1 MSNSIDL
8 RELKEIVQSSTIN
21 FLIGAGVSNPFM
33 PALGNIEKEIEAA
46 KGDDK
51 KILEQF
57 KKYFEGVMLPSVA
70 VLNNGKDLSTTGKL
84 SDKQKFDTTYNG
96 YRSFLETMNE
106 VLLHRKSSLLNKQVN
121 IFTTNIDAFFEKV
134 AEDLSIEYNDGFSGN
149 LSPQFQ
155 TSNFRKSIYKTSA
168 HFSNTAEIPSFNII
182 KLHGS
187 LTWKLNESGDGFEYS
202 KLEAVEAIKA
212 VTSDDDKFKDAYSS
226 SLQIINP
233 TKSKFEETV
242 MGVVHYE
249 LLRMYSDELE
259 KENAVLFVIG
269 FSMADEHIREITK
282 RAANSNPTLKIY
294 IFCYS
299 AGETKESL
307 EAWFKDM
314 KYQNV
319 EIVVPEGDK
328 RFDIETINQDIL
340 KSMLRG
346 VPQENLVDAEGVN
359 DEQQDKTD

>member
-1 MSNSIDL
+1 MSSSNDL

-21 FLIGAGVSNPFM
+21 FLIGAGVSNPYIT
-33 PALGNIEKEIEAA
+33 ALGDIEKQIEAA

-51 KILEQF
+51 KILAQL
-57 KKYFEGVMLPSVA
+57 KKYYQGVMQPSTA
-70 VLNNGKDLSTTGKL
+70 ILNNGADLTGN
-84 SDKQKFDTTYNG
+84 DKNNFKKTYEG
-96 YRSFLETMNE
+96 YKSFLETVNDI
-106 VLLHRKSSLLNKQVN
+106 LLHRKSSLLNKQVN

-134 AEDLSIEYNDGFSGN
+134 SEDLTIEYNDGFTGSLN
-149 LSPQFQ
+149 PKFQ
-155 TSNFRKSIYKTSA
+155 TSNFRKSVFKTSA
-168 HFSNTAEIPSFNII
+168 HFSNTAEIPTLNII

-187 LTWKLNESGDGFEYS
+187 LTWELNEEKNGFVYS
-202 KLEAVEAIKA
+202 KLKAVELLADLIK
-212 VTSDDDKFKDAYSS
+212 DDDKFKDTYFSE
-226 SLQIINP
+226 LQIINP

-259 KENAVLFVIG
+259 KENSVLFVIG

-299 AGETKESL
+299 DGKTRKNLDE
-307 EAWFKDM
+307 WFGDM
-314 KYQNV
+314 KYQN
-319 EIVVPEGDK
+319 IQIIVPEGSK
-328 RFDIETINQDIL
+328 RYDIETINEDFL

-346 VPQENLVDAEGVN
+346 VPRDSREGKDDDDAKQN
-359 DEQQDKTD
+359 KTS